1 MNHQVFVSYSSHD
14 REIAFRVC
22 RALESAGVR
31 CWIAP
36 RDIAAGADWGG
47 SIARAIDATEVV
59 VLVFSSNADN
69 SDQIKKELVLAG
81 NASKVVIPARVENL
95 VPANPSFRYEL
106 ASRQWIDLFDNWEA
120 GIARII
126 GTIGGETG
134 RSDGTQ
140 AAFPSGGESS
150 DRQPVAP
157 KAPATDPVQRKS
169 RLAIVGVVAIA
180 LLAVGAVV
188 VMRDRSG
195 DRPTVAERQRQ
206 DATATKEKGEVESKQ
221 QKADAGQT
229 AAAKEAELLQE
240 AARAFKP
247 EISSFKVTYKGTLAA
262 RGVTAISGFE
272 TTIDLDDDIL
282 DGAVNYPPCRKLGF
296 SGEIKKSGDIEDFP
310 HIPSLIDRD
319 EACPYAA
326 QIVAGKKVPGGLEIT
341 LSIVRYGVQQTE
353 LRGMLKRK
361 LSLGK
366 PRSANSK

>member
-47 SIARAIDATEVV
+47 SIARAIDATEAV

-95 VPANPSFRYEL
+95 VPLNPSFRYEL

-140 AAFPSGGESS
+140 AASPSGGESS
-150 DRQPVAP
+150 DRQPAAP
-157 KAPATDPVQRKS
+157 TAPATDLVQRKS
-169 RLAIVGVVAIA
+169 RLAV
-180 LLAVGAVV
+180 VGAVV
-188 VMRDRSG
+188 AALLATGAVIVTRDRSG
-195 DRPTVAERQRQ
+195 DEP
-206 DATATKEKGEVESKQ
+206 ATATKEKGEAASKQ
-221 QKADAGQT
+221 QGPTPVKRRRRRRRNYW
-229 AAAKEAELLQE
+229 KPQE
-240 AARAFKP
+240 RSSLTPAHLSSPTRALWRP
-247 EISSFKVTYKGTLAA
+247 TV
-262 RGVTAISGFE
+262 
-272 TTIDLDDDIL
+272 
-282 DGAVNYPPCRKLGF
+282 
-296 SGEIKKSGDIEDFP
+296 
-310 HIPSLIDRD
+310 
-319 EACPYAA
+319 
-326 QIVAGKKVPGGLEIT
+326 
-341 LSIVRYGVQQTE
+341 
-353 LRGMLKRK
+353 
-361 LSLGK
+361 
-366 PRSANSK
+366 